1 MSKLLLLS
9 FLAILPLPMVHAQGT
24 PLLFLGPGKYSSGKS
39 EVFSL
44 PAQGGN
50 LSTASCTV
58 PDYPVT
64 DIEGYVPFVQ
74 DGYLQLCGGFS
85 RLSSDLFLSSCYV
98 LRDSAWVATTPLS
111 SARAVAAATT
121 LHNGSV
127 LIFGGQ
133 TTHGTRLSSSEILTG
148 TTWAPALELP
158 STRSRHC
165 MIGLSTGEIFLHGGY
180 SSDSVAVS
188 DTYLSTDLTSWQ
200 TRASSKIY
208 RYGYSCACTE
218 VTRGTEQEVWVGG
231 AGTTEIYSVATDTW
245 RTGPSLP
252 SAENYPGEFVS
263 YNGQLYHTE
272 GCPPAKNIYQ
282 LKDGWTQEDGW
293 EKIGEMTGRR
303 LYYQAMI
310 ISQDMC
316 EGLGKKKTKQTPLP
330 SSTH

>member
-1 MSKLLLLS
+1 MQYLKTVIPEHPVVT
-9 FLAILPLPMVHAQGT
+9 ILTISITGGMVAWWN
-24 PLLFLGPGKYSSGKS
+24 LGGGPSS
-39 EVFSL
+39 EL
-44 PAQGGN
+44 
-50 LSTASCTV
+50 
-58 PDYPVT
+58 
-64 DIEGYVPFVQ
+64 E
-74 DGYLQLCGGFS
+74 
-85 RLSSDLFLSSCYV
+85 SSCYV
-98 LRDSAWVATTPLS
+98 LRDSAWVATTPLM
-111 SARAVAAATT
+111 SARYGAAATT
-121 LHNGSV
+121 LRNGSV
-127 LIFGGQ
+127 LISGGS
-133 TTHGTRLSSSEILTG
+133 TTGSTKLSSSEILTG
-148 TTWAPALELP
+148 NTWAPALELP
-158 STRSRHC
+158 SARSSHC
-165 MIGLSTGEIFLHGGY
+165 LIGLSTGELFLHGGW
-180 SSDSVAVS
+180 STESGAVS

-200 TRASSKIY
+200 TKASTKIY
-208 RYGYSCACTE
+208 RYGHSCACTE
-218 VTRGTEQEVWVGG
+218 VTWGAEQEVWVGG

>member
-24 PLLFLGPGKYSSGKS
+24 PLLFLGPGEWSLIGSLKS

-50 LSTASCTV
+50 LSTAACTV
-58 PDYPVT
+58 PDYP
-64 DIEGYVPFVQ
+64 IPIYGYAAFVR
-74 DGYLQLCGGFS
+74 DGYLQLCGGSS
-85 RLSSDLFLSSCYV
+85 RSSSPREQSSCYV
-98 LRDSAWVATTPLS
+98 LKDSAWVATTPLGSARS
-111 SARAVAAATT
+111 SAAAVT
-121 LHNGSV
+121 LQNGSV
-127 LIFGGQ
+127 LITGG
-133 TTHGTRLSSSEILTG
+133 TDWTELSSSEMLSG
-148 TTWAPALELP
+148 TTWSHALELP
-158 STRSRHC
+158 IAITDHC
-165 MIGLSTGEIFLHGGY
+165 MIALSTGEIFLHGGY
-180 SSDSVAVS
+180 TNGSGVS
-188 DTYLSTDLTSWQ
+188 DTYLSTDLISWQ
-200 TRASSKIY
+200 TRASTKIY
-208 RYGYSCACTE
+208 RYGLSCACTE
-218 VTRGTEQEVWVGG
+218 VTLGTEQEVWVGG